1 MFARW
6 VDRNYYSG
14 KLKEKSKDGRWRVV
28 FDDGKDRLLVE
39 DFVIVVNVLSKGQL
53 VYALTENEDYLSGI
67 IVNVQK

>member
-6 VDRNYYSG
+6 IDKNYYSG
-14 KLKEKSKDGRWRVV
+14 RLKEKSRDGRWMVV

-39 DFVIVVNVLSKGQL
+39 DFIIVVDILSKGQL
-53 VYALTENEDYLSGI
+53 VYALAKNEDYLSGI